1 VDWAGLTREW
11 RDGSLSTISLP
22 FIRLGNAVIFHM
34 YRRLLESTDPH
45 RHLFLLALPDG
56 SISQNSSLHSHRSNI
71 SDALVSDLPSITL
84 RPETNK
90 WRLLTVILYYN
101 GGKKQWENGWL
112 SLPMIMATMEFDL
125 KRWFWSF
132 PSLFP
137 RPA

>member
-1 VDWAGLTREW
+1 MDPSRKIHLFTAT
-11 RDGSLSTISLP
+11 
-22 FIRLGNAVIFHM
+22 AVI
-34 YRRLLESTDPH
+34 YL
-45 RHLFLLALPDG
+45 
-56 SISQNSSLHSHRSNI
+56 I
-71 SDALVSDLPSITL
+71 SDLPSITL